1 MGENRT
7 VQFLPDAK
15 TVDVPAGTTILAA
28 ANKAGVFVNC
38 LCGGDGVCGRCVV
51 IVRKGRIGGGTTGF
65 FTHAEVQEGYV
76 LACEGL
82 IENDDVVV
90 ETPPEHRV
98 VAQLEFV
105 EKEAPFLANLRRI
118 TRYRKLTPLVQ
129 KTYLEL
135 PPPTLE
141 DNLADLERLQHA
153 LAGATGRKQFHAG
166 LKVIRHLP
174 EVVRRHDWK
183 VTATTAYRGPLT
195 EIIDVEGHDATRRN
209 LCIAADIGTTTIV
222 CQLVD
227 LRDGQVLGQVGKYNS
242 QIAYGADVIRRI
254 IYASKSPA
262 DLRTLS
268 EAAVADLNELIHE
281 LVSANHVG
289 AGDISLV
296 TAAGNTTMMHL
307 LVGLPPAN
315 IRKEPYIGAANDIP
329 AIRAAEIGL
338 QINPH
343 GLLYCLP
350 SVAGFVGS
358 DTVAGVFTT
367 VLAGSHKVRMLID
380 VGTNGE
386 IAVGSKDFLVCASA
400 SAGPAFEG
408 AECSGGMRATKGA
421 IDHISLQGP
430 ETVLGYSTIASAPP
444 VGLCGTGY
452 IDLVADLLRVGVIDK
467 TGRLQPG
474 AASSRVRENASGEM
488 EYLVFP
494 ARLTGHD
501 KDITVTQSDLNNILR
516 AKGAIYAAQNVLL
529 KTLGMTVDDVDEIL
543 VAGAFGN
550 FLNVRNAV
558 TIGLLPDVEPGR
570 LRFVGNTAL
579 AGARLAA
586 ISDTF
591 YEQIRALALRT
602 TYVELST
609 EPSFMDEFVS
619 ACFFPHTDLARFP
632 RVTADIAGH
641 GATVR

>member
-1 MGENRT
+1 MAQNRI
-7 VQFLPDAK
+7 VQFLPDDK
-15 TVDVPAGTTILAA
+15 TVDVPGGTTILAA
-28 ANKAGVFVNC
+28 ANKAGVFVNS

-51 IVRKGRIGGGTTGF
+51 IVRRGRISGGSTSF

-76 LACEGL
+76 LACEARV
-82 IENDDVVV
+82 EDDLVV

-98 VAQLEFV
+98 AAELEFA
-105 EKEAPFLANLRRI
+105 ETEAPFLAGLRKL
-118 TRYRKLTPLVQ
+118 TRYRKITPLVR

-135 PPPTLE
+135 PPPTLA
-141 DNLADLERLQHA
+141 DNLADLERLAQG
-153 LAGATGRKQFHAG
+153 LAGAIGKTQFQMG
-166 LKVIRHLP
+166 LKVMRRLP
-174 EVVRRHDWK
+174 DVARKHDWK

-195 EIIDVEGHDATRRN
+195 EIMDVEGGNTTRRN
-209 LCIAADIGTTTIV
+209 LCIAADVGTTTVV

-254 IYASKSPA
+254 MYASRSPA
-262 DLRTLS
+262 DLHTLCETTVS
-268 EAAVADLNELIHE
+268 DLNELIHE
-281 LVSANHVG
+281 LVARNHVG
-289 AGDISLV
+289 AADISLV

-307 LVGLPPAN
+307 LLGLPPAN
-315 IRKEPYIGAANDIP
+315 IRKEPYIGAVNDMP
-329 AIRAAEIGL
+329 ALRAAEIGL
-338 QINPH
+338 QINPR

-358 DTVAGVFTT
+358 DTVAGIFT
-367 VLAGSHKVRMLID
+367 AAMARSHKVRMLID

-386 IAVGSKDFLVCASA
+386 IAVGNKDFMVCASA

-430 ETVLGYSTIASAPP
+430 DAVVSHSTIGSAAP

-452 IDLVADLLRVGVIDK
+452 IDLVADLLRTGVIDK
-467 TGRLQPG
+467 TGRLQKHVAP
-474 AASSRVRENASGEM
+474 SRVREASGEL

-494 ARLTGHD
+494 ARQTGNG
-501 KDITVTQSDLNNILR
+501 KDITITQGDLNNILR
-516 AKGAIYAAQNVLL
+516 AKGAIYAAQTILL
-529 KTLGMTVDDVDEIL
+529 RTLNMTVDDVDEVL

-558 TIGLLPDVEPGR
+558 TIGLLPDVEPAK

-586 ISDTF
+586 LSHTF
-591 YEQIRALALRT
+591 YEEIRALARRT
-602 TYVELST
+602 TYIDLST

-632 RVTADIAGH
+632 RVTAEIAGH
-641 GATVR
+641 GAVR

>member
-7 VQFLPDAK
+7 VQFLPDGK
-15 TVDVPAGTTILAA
+15 TVDVPAGTTILVA
-28 ANKAGVFVNC
+28 ANKAGVFINS

-51 IVRKGRIGGGTTGF
+51 IVRSGRISGGTTGF

-76 LACEGL
+76 LACEARV
-82 IENDDVVV
+82 EADVVV

-105 EKEAPFLANLRRI
+105 EKEAPFLADLRKI
-118 TRYRKLTPLVQ
+118 TRYRKLTPLVR

-135 PPPTLE
+135 PPPTLA
-141 DNLADLERLQHA
+141 DNLADLERLEQG
-153 LAGATGRKQFHAG
+153 LAGAIGSTEFRMG
-166 LKVIRHLP
+166 LKVMRRLP
-174 EVVRRHDWK
+174 EVVRKHGWK
-183 VTATTAYRGPLT
+183 VTTTTAHRGVLT
-195 EIIDVEGHDATRRN
+195 EIVDVEGGDATRRN
-209 LCIAADIGTTTIV
+209 LCIAADVGTTTIV

-254 IYASKSPA
+254 IHASKSPS
-262 DLRTLS
+262 DLRTLC
-268 EAAVADLNELIHE
+268 ETTVADLNELIHE
-281 LVSANHVG
+281 LVTRHHVG
-289 AGDISLV
+289 IGDISLV

-307 LVGLPPAN
+307 LLGLPPGN
-315 IRKEPYIGAANDIP
+315 IRKEPYVGAVNDVP
-329 AIRAAEIGL
+329 PIRAAEIGL
-338 QINPH
+338 QINPR

-358 DTVAGVFTT
+358 DTVAGIFTT
-367 VLAGSHKVRMLID
+367 ALGHSHKVRMLID

-386 IAVGSKDFLVCASA
+386 IAVGNKDFMVCASA

-421 IDHISLQGP
+421 VDHIGLQGP
-430 ETVLGYSTIASAPP
+430 DAIGSYSTIGSAAPA
-444 VGLCGTGY
+444 GLCGTGY
-452 IDLVADLLRVGVIDK
+452 IDLVADLLRTGVIDK
-467 TGRLQPG
+467 TGRLQP
-474 AASSRVRENASGEM
+474 AAAPARVREVVASGEW

-494 ARLTGHD
+494 AARTGHG
-501 KDITVTQSDLNNILR
+501 KDITITQGDLTNILR
-516 AKGAIYAAQNVLL
+516 AKGAIYAAQNILL
-529 KTLGMTVDDVDEIL
+529 KTLDMTVDDVDEIL

-558 TIGLLPDVEPGR
+558 TIGLLPDVEPAK

-586 ISDTF
+586 LSDAF
-591 YEQIRALALRT
+591 YEEIRALAART

-609 EPSFMDEFVS
+609 EPAFMDEFVS

-632 RVTADIAGH
+632 RVTAELAGH
-641 GATVR
+641 GASVR